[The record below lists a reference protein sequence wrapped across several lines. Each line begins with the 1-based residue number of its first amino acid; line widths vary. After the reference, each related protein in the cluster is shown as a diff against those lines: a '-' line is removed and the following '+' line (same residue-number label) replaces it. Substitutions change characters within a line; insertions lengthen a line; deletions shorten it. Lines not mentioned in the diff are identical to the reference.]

1 MINFSI
7 ESFLYEW
14 LVISLVFEADKI
26 TKANTQNKSVADVV
40 AIDQSNERENV
51 VDISQM
57 RMND

>member
-26 TKANTQNKSVADVV
+26 TKANTQNKSVADAV